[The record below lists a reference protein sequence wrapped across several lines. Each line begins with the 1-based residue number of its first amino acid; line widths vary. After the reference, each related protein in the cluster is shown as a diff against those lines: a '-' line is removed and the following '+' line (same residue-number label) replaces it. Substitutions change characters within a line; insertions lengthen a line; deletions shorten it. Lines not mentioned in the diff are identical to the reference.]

1 MVRKLYTDP
10 TRYLRPA
17 VTASICEVR
26 RNKMK
31 VVHYLAS
38 FAIVTLVLS
47 VGAFAKDDHSGSF
60 TLSETVRVGSTEL
73 GPGRYKAQ
81 WTGTANDVKVD
92 ILRDGKTVATT
103 QGAIKSLGQPSPY
116 DSVTTKT
123 LDDNSKA
130 LDEIDFNKRSDALV
144 LAGE

>member
-1 MVRKLYTDP
+1 
-10 TRYLRPA
+10 
-17 VTASICEVR
+17 
-26 RNKMK
+26 MK

-38 FAIVTLVLS
+38 FAIVMLVLS

-60 TLSETVRVGSTEL
+60 TLSETVHVGSTEL

-81 WTGTANDVKVD
+81 WTGTANDVKID

-103 QGAIKSLGQPSPY
+103 QGSIKNLGQPSPY
-116 DSVTTKT
+116 DAVTTKT
-123 LDDNSKA
+123 LQDNSKA
-130 LDEIDFNKRSDALV
+130 LDEIDFNNKSDALM